1 MGQDYQTIRVL
12 LIEDNEDD
20 FLLIREL
27 LSEEK
32 MVAFRLE
39 HADRLSTAIEALCR
53 SQFDIVL
60 LDLGLP
66 DSNSTETFDRLHE
79 ACQTTPVIILTG
91 LDDEE
96 LAVEK
101 LKSGAQDY
109 MVKGEISGRLLTR
122 SIRYAI
128 ERYKLMAELESSLRE
143 IKTLRGFLPICAAC
157 KKIRDDKGYWNQIET
172 YISARSDAKF
182 THGICPACF
191 KKLYP
196 DYCDN
201 VWAKKEKNGL

>member
-1 MGQDYQTIRVL
+1 MDQDRQNIRVL
-12 LIEDNEDD
+12 LIEDDEGD
-20 FLLIREL
+20 FILIREH

-32 MVAFRLE
+32 RVAFRLE
-39 HADRLSTAIEALCR
+39 RVDRLSTAIELLGR

-66 DSNSTETFDRLHE
+66 DSSGPETFDRLHE
-79 ACQTTPVIILTG
+79 ACQDTPVIILTG

-101 LKSGAQDY
+101 MKSGAQDY

-122 SIRYAI
+122 AIRYAI
-128 ERYKLMAELESSLRE
+128 ERCKLKVELENSLKE
-143 IKTLRGFLPICAAC
+143 IKTLQGFLPICASC
-157 KKIRDDKGYWNQIET
+157 KKIRDDKGYWNQIEA
-172 YISARSDAKF
+172 YISDHSEAKF
-182 THGICPACF
+182 THAICPDCF

-196 DYCDN
+196 EHFDA
-201 VWAKKEKNGL
+201 VWGNKRKNK

>member
-1 MGQDYQTIRVL
+1 MSQDYQTIRVL
-12 LIEDNEDD
+12 LIEDDEGD
-20 FLLIREL
+20 FLLIKEH

-32 MVAFRLE
+32 RVAFRLE
-39 HADRLSTAIEALCR
+39 RVDRLSTALELLGG

-66 DSNSTETFDRLHE
+66 DSSGPETFDRFHE

-96 LAVEK
+96 LAVK
-101 LKSGAQDY
+101 KMKSGAQDY
-109 MVKGEISGRLLTR
+109 IIKGEISGRLLTR

-128 ERYKLMAELESSLRE
+128 ERYKLMVELEDSLRE
-143 IKTLRGFLPICAAC
+143 IKTLQGFLPICASC
-157 KKIRDDKGYWNQIET
+157 KKIRDDKGYWNQIEA
-172 YISARSDAKF
+172 YISEHSDAKF
-182 THGICPACF
+182 THGICPECA

-196 DYCDN
+196 EYYDN
-201 VWAKKEKNGL
+201 VLGKKKA

>member
-1 MGQDYQTIRVL
+1 MSQDCQTIRVL
-12 LIEDNEDD
+12 LIEDDEGD
-20 FLLIREL
+20 FLLIREH

-32 MVAFRLE
+32 TVEFRLE
-39 HADRLSTAIEALCR
+39 RVDRLSTAIELLGR

-66 DSNSTETFDRLHE
+66 DSSGTETFDRLHE

-91 LDDEE
+91 LYDEE
-96 LAVEK
+96 LAVK
-101 LKSGAQDY
+101 KMKSGAQDY

-128 ERYKLMAELESSLRE
+128 ERYKLMVALENSLRE
-143 IKTLRGFLPICAAC
+143 IKTLRGFLPICASC
-157 KKIRDDKGYWNQIET
+157 KKIRDDKGYWNQIEA
-172 YISARSDAKF
+172 YISKHSDAKF
-182 THGICPACF
+182 THGICPECF

-196 DYCDN
+196 DYCDD
-201 VWAKKEKNGL
+201 VWVKKEKKEL